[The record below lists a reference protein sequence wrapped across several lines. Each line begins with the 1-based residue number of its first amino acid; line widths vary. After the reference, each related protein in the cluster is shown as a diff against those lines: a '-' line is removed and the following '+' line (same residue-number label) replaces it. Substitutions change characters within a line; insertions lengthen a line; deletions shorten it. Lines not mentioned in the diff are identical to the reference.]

1 VSVNPY
7 FMASFKQWAS
17 FMVPVL
23 ERYGPIPVPPA
34 DDGWKK
40 WASDVVLLDFGAP
53 LPVGFNDW
61 KEWAARLIEV
71 VNDGF

>member
-1 VSVNPY
+1 MSVNPY
-7 FMASFKQWAS
+7 FSTWNTWAS
-17 FMVPVL
+17 NMVPVL
-23 ERYGPIPVPPA
+23 ERYGPIPKPMEE
-34 DDGWKK
+34 DSWKK